1 MNRDLRPIFIAILKP
16 ESMVKERNGSAG
28 TFEKVTLTSLSHS
41 ITLLSSSLSTG
52 VNPTC
57 QARHVGDAPL
67 PSLPIMSSPLADV
80 LQISILGNESIR
92 VGFHLLPYIFNTVV
106 TTLPSSTYV
115 LVTDTNLS
123 RLYLSDIKT
132 AYEDAAAKAGSK
144 ARFLVYEVAPGEGAK
159 SRKVKEEIEDWLLDN
174 KCTRDTVILAFGG
187 GVIGD
192 LTGFVAAT
200 L

>member
-1 MNRDLRPIFIAILKP
+1 MA
-16 ESMVKERNGSAG
+16 
-28 TFEKVTLTSLSHS
+28 
-41 ITLLSSSLSTG
+41 
-52 VNPTC
+52 
-57 QARHVGDAPL
+57 
-67 PSLPIMSSPLADV
+67 PLADV
-80 LQISILGNESIR
+80 LKIGILGNESIH
-92 VGFHLLPYIFNTVV
+92 VGFHLLPYIFNTIA

-123 RLYLSDIKT
+123 RIYLDDIRA
-132 AYEDAAAKAGSK
+132 AYEEAARAAGSN